1 MQMFILKLISESTA
15 REVKFQ
21 LCYSKIC
28 EKHILKSQNAYS
40 VSDFTHTWNS
50 KQLDFIILISKQKY
64 LDILNR
70 IYLRLNFPKRI
81 LFVCW
86 KLLAEWWAIRCQD
99 QNSASAQFCHSCGLG
114 NNTGPSSAALNHANQ
129 DDEVHTRRGALFE
142 VQARWPVLLRLK

>member
-114 NNTGPSSAALNHANQ
+114 NNTVHNSAALNHANQ